1 MAKTVLELQ
10 KAFQTVVNQIKK
22 NKKVVA
28 LFTFGSIV
36 SGDVWEESDIDLFLI
51 YEDGFE
57 KIRDVYSEVREVPVH
72 TKILN
77 KNSFLELYK
86 NDGKKGFAKKLLCNS
101 KLVFSRDN
109 EISSAYN
116 NSRYT
121 MTSHTEVWNLVYLG
135 KLLKDIGISKK
146 YLQNGGLKTSYE
158 VLIRTLDSFSKLLIN
173 LNGYTVTKDSLVMA
187 TNLSNN
193 FKEVVDKLFM
203 EAINEKIIKDTI
215 NYIEKFL
222 DDNIVRASSALID
235 YLCEEYEYM
244 NSYEISSY
252 NAFKEF
258 DIKMENILK
267 ELAKREVIS
276 KKSRALYDEEGNLIL
291 DENVYAHKVI

>member
-10 KAFQTVVNQIKK
+10 KAFQTVVNQINK

-121 MTSHTEVWNLVYLG
+121 MPSHTEVWNLVYLG

-222 DDNIVRASSALID
+222 DDNIVRASSALIE

-252 NAFKEF
+252 SAFKEF

-291 DENVYAHKVI
+291 DESVYAHKVI

>member
-10 KAFQTVVNQIKK
+10 KAFQTVVNQINK

-116 NSRYT
+116 NSIYT
-121 MTSHTEVWNLVYLG
+121 MPSHTEVWNLVYLG

-252 NAFKEF
+252 SAFKEF

>member
-121 MTSHTEVWNLVYLG
+121 MPSHTEVWNLVYLG

-193 FKEVVDKLFM
+193 FREVVDKLFM
-203 EAINEKIIKDTI
+203 EPINEKTIKDTI
-215 NYIEKFL
+215 NYIESFL
-222 DDNIVRASSALID
+222 DGNIVRASSALID
-235 YLCEEYEYM
+235 YLCGQYEYM
-244 NSYEISSY
+244 NSHEIRSY
-252 NAFKEF
+252 DAFKEF

-267 ELAKREVIS
+267 ELAKRDVIS

>member
-121 MTSHTEVWNLVYLG
+121 MPSHTEVWNLVYLG

>member
-121 MTSHTEVWNLVYLG
+121 MPSHTEVWNLVYLG

-252 NAFKEF
+252 SAFKEF

>member
-10 KAFQTVVNQIKK
+10 KAFQTVVNQINK

-121 MTSHTEVWNLVYLG
+121 MPSHTEVWNLVYLG

-252 NAFKEF
+252 SAFKEF

-267 ELAKREVIS
+267 ELAKRNVIS

>member
-10 KAFQTVVNQIKK
+10 KAFQTVVNQINK

-121 MTSHTEVWNLVYLG
+121 MPSHTEVWNLVYLG

-252 NAFKEF
+252 SAFKEF

>member
-121 MTSHTEVWNLVYLG
+121 MPSHTEVWNLVYLG

-235 YLCEEYEYM
+235 YLCEEYEYK

>member
-10 KAFQTVVNQIKK
+10 NAFQTVVNQIKK

-51 YEDGFE
+51 YEDDFE
-57 KIRDVYSEVREVPVH
+57 KIRDVYSEVKEVPVH

-109 EISSAYN
+109 EISLAYN

-121 MTSHTEVWNLVYLG
+121 MPSHTEVWNLVYLG

-193 FKEVVDKLFM
+193 FREVVDKLFM
-203 EAINEKIIKDTI
+203 EPINEKIIKDTI
-215 NYIEKFL
+215 NYIENFL
-222 DDNIVRASSALID
+222 DGNIVRASSALID

-244 NSYEISSY
+244 NSHEIRSY
-252 NAFKEF
+252 DAFKEF

-267 ELAKREVIS
+267 ELAKRDVIS

>member
-121 MTSHTEVWNLVYLG
+121 MPSHTEVWNLVYLG

-267 ELAKREVIS
+267 ELAKRDVIS

>member
-10 KAFQTVVNQIKK
+10 DAFQTVVNQINK

-121 MTSHTEVWNLVYLG
+121 MPSHTEVWNLVYLG

-203 EAINEKIIKDTI
+203 EPINEKIIKDTI

>member
-101 KLVFSRDN
+101 KLVFLRDN

-121 MTSHTEVWNLVYLG
+121 MPSHTEVWNLVYLG

-252 NAFKEF
+252 SAFKEF

>member
-121 MTSHTEVWNLVYLG
+121 MQSHTEVWNLVYLG

-203 EAINEKIIKDTI
+203 EPINEKIIKDTI

>member
-121 MTSHTEVWNLVYLG
+121 MPSHTEVWNLVYLG

-244 NSYEISSY
+244 NSYEISAY

>member
-10 KAFQTVVNQIKK
+10 NAFQTVVNQIKK

-51 YEDGFE
+51 YEDDFE
-57 KIRDVYSEVREVPVH
+57 KIRDVYSEVKEVPVH

-109 EISSAYN
+109 EISLAYN

-121 MTSHTEVWNLVYLG
+121 MPSHTEVWNLVYLG

-193 FKEVVDKLFM
+193 FREVVDKLFM
-203 EAINEKIIKDTI
+203 DPINEKIIKDTI
-215 NYIEKFL
+215 NYIENFL
-222 DDNIVRASSALID
+222 DGNIVRASSALID

-244 NSYEISSY
+244 NSHEIRSY
-252 NAFKEF
+252 DAFKEF

-276 KKSRALYDEEGNLIL
+276 KKSRALYDEEGNIIL
-291 DENVYAHKVI
+291 YENVYAHKVI

>member
-10 KAFQTVVNQIKK
+10 DAFQTVVNQINK

-57 KIRDVYSEVREVPVH
+57 KIRAVYSEVTGVPVH

-77 KNSFLELYK
+77 KNSFLDLYK

-121 MTSHTEVWNLVYLG
+121 MISHTEVWNLVYLG

-146 YLQNGGLKTSYE
+146 YLQNGRLKTSYE

-193 FKEVVDKLFM
+193 FREVVDKLFM
-203 EAINEKIIKDTI
+203 EPINEKTIKDTI
-215 NYIEKFL
+215 NYIESFL
-222 DDNIVRASSALID
+222 DGNIVRASSALID
-235 YLCEEYEYM
+235 YLCGQYEYM
-244 NSYEISSY
+244 NSHEIRSY
-252 NAFKEF
+252 DAFKEF

-267 ELAKREVIS
+267 ELAKRDVIS

>member
-1 MAKTVLELQ
+1 M
-10 KAFQTVVNQIKK
+10 
-22 NKKVVA
+22 
-28 LFTFGSIV
+28 
-36 SGDVWEESDIDLFLI
+36 WEESDIDLFLI
-51 YEDGFE
+51 YEDDFE
-57 KIRDVYSEVREVPVH
+57 KIRDVYSEVKEVPVH

-109 EISSAYN
+109 EISLAYN

-121 MTSHTEVWNLVYLG
+121 MPSHTEVWNLVYLG

-193 FKEVVDKLFM
+193 FREVVDKLFM
-203 EAINEKIIKDTI
+203 EPINEKIIKDTI
-215 NYIEKFL
+215 NYIENFL
-222 DDNIVRASSALID
+222 DGNIVRASSALID

-244 NSYEISSY
+244 NSHEIRSY
-252 NAFKEF
+252 DAFKEF

-276 KKSRALYDEEGNLIL
+276 KKSRALYDEEGNIIL
-291 DENVYAHKVI
+291 YENVYAHKVI

>member
-10 KAFQTVVNQIKK
+10 KAFQTVVNQINK

-121 MTSHTEVWNLVYLG
+121 MPSHTEVWNLVYLG

-173 LNGYTVTKDSLVMA
+173 LHGYTVTKDSLVMA

-252 NAFKEF
+252 SAFKEF

>member
-10 KAFQTVVNQIKK
+10 KAFQTVVNQINK

-121 MTSHTEVWNLVYLG
+121 MPSHTEVWNLVYLG

-193 FKEVVDKLFM
+193 FREVVDKLFM
-203 EAINEKIIKDTI
+203 EPINEKTIKDTI
-215 NYIEKFL
+215 NYIESFL
-222 DDNIVRASSALID
+222 DGNIVRASSALID
-235 YLCEEYEYM
+235 YLCGQYEYM
-244 NSYEISSY
+244 NSHEIRSY
-252 NAFKEF
+252 DAFKEF

-267 ELAKREVIS
+267 ELAKRNVIS

>member
-10 KAFQTVVNQIKK
+10 KAFQTVVNQINK

-121 MTSHTEVWNLVYLG
+121 MPSHTEVWNLVYLG

>member
-121 MTSHTEVWNLVYLG
+121 MPSHTEVWNLVYLG

-203 EAINEKIIKDTI
+203 EPINEKIIKYTI

>member
-121 MTSHTEVWNLVYLG
+121 MPSHTEVWNLVYLG

-244 NSYEISSY
+244 NSYEIS
-252 NAFKEF
+252 
-258 DIKMENILK
+258 
-267 ELAKREVIS
+267 
-276 KKSRALYDEEGNLIL
+276 
-291 DENVYAHKVI
+291 

>member
-121 MTSHTEVWNLVYLG
+121 MPSHTEVWNLVYLG

-222 DDNIVRASSALID
+222 DDNIVKASSALID

-252 NAFKEF
+252 SAFKEF

>member
-10 KAFQTVVNQIKK
+10 DAFQTVVNQINK

-57 KIRDVYSEVREVPVH
+57 KIRDVYSEVKGVPVH

-109 EISSAYN
+109 EISSSYN

-121 MTSHTEVWNLVYLG
+121 MISHTEVWNLVYLG

-146 YLQNGGLKTSYE
+146 YLQNGRLKTSYE

-193 FKEVVDKLFM
+193 FREVVDKLFM
-203 EAINEKIIKDTI
+203 EPINEKTIKDTI
-215 NYIEKFL
+215 NYIESFL
-222 DDNIVRASSALID
+222 DGNIVRASSALID
-235 YLCEEYEYM
+235 YLCGQYEYM
-244 NSYEISSY
+244 NSHEIRSY
-252 NAFKEF
+252 DAFKEF

-267 ELAKREVIS
+267 ELAKRDVIS

>member
-10 KAFQTVVNQIKK
+10 NAFQTVVNQIKK

-51 YEDGFE
+51 YEDDFE
-57 KIRDVYSEVREVPVH
+57 KIRDVYSEVKEVPVH

-121 MTSHTEVWNLVYLG
+121 MPSHTEVWNLVYLG

-276 KKSRALYDEEGNLIL
+276 KKSRALYDEEGNIIL
-291 DENVYAHKVI
+291 YENVYAHKVI

>member
-121 MTSHTEVWNLVYLG
+121 MISHTEVWNLVYLG

-193 FKEVVDKLFM
+193 FREVVDKLFM
-203 EAINEKIIKDTI
+203 EPINEKTIKDTI
-215 NYIEKFL
+215 NYIESFL
-222 DDNIVRASSALID
+222 DGNIVRASSALID
-235 YLCEEYEYM
+235 YLCGQYEYM
-244 NSYEISSY
+244 NSHEIRSY
-252 NAFKEF
+252 DAFKEF

-267 ELAKREVIS
+267 ELAKRDVIS

>member
-57 KIRDVYSEVREVPVH
+57 KIRDVYSEVREGPVH

-121 MTSHTEVWNLVYLG
+121 MPSHTEVWNLVYLG

-203 EAINEKIIKDTI
+203 EPINEKIIKDTI

>member
-10 KAFQTVVNQIKK
+10 NAFQTVVNQIKK

-51 YEDGFE
+51 YEDDFE
-57 KIRDVYSEVREVPVH
+57 KIRDVYSEVKEVPVH

-109 EISSAYN
+109 EISLAYN

-121 MTSHTEVWNLVYLG
+121 MPSHTEVWNLVYLG

-193 FKEVVDKLFM
+193 FREVVDKLFM
-203 EAINEKIIKDTI
+203 EPINEKIIKDTI
-215 NYIEKFL
+215 NYIENFL
-222 DDNIVRASSALID
+222 DGNIVRASSALID

-244 NSYEISSY
+244 NSHEIRSY
-252 NAFKEF
+252 DAFKEF

-276 KKSRALYDEEGNLIL
+276 KKSRALYDEEGNIIL
-291 DENVYAHKVI
+291 YENVYAHKVI

>member
-1 MAKTVLELQ
+1 
-10 KAFQTVVNQIKK
+10 
-22 NKKVVA
+22 
-28 LFTFGSIV
+28 
-36 SGDVWEESDIDLFLI
+36 
-51 YEDGFE
+51 
-57 KIRDVYSEVREVPVH
+57 
-72 TKILN
+72 
-77 KNSFLELYK
+77 
-86 NDGKKGFAKKLLCNS
+86 
-101 KLVFSRDN
+101 
-109 EISSAYN
+109 
-116 NSRYT
+116 
-121 MTSHTEVWNLVYLG
+121 
-135 KLLKDIGISKK
+135 
-146 YLQNGGLKTSYE
+146 
-158 VLIRTLDSFSKLLIN
+158 
-173 LNGYTVTKDSLVMA
+173 MA

-203 EAINEKIIKDTI
+203 EPINEKIIKDTI

>member
-121 MTSHTEVWNLVYLG
+121 MPSHTEVWNLVYLG

-222 DDNIVRASSALID
+222 DDNIVRASSALIE

-252 NAFKEF
+252 SAFKEF

>member
-10 KAFQTVVNQIKK
+10 DAFQTVVNQINK

-57 KIRDVYSEVREVPVH
+57 KIRDVYSEVKGVPVH

-109 EISSAYN
+109 EISLAYN

-121 MTSHTEVWNLVYLG
+121 MSSHTEVWNLVYLG

-146 YLQNGGLKTSYE
+146 YLHNGGLKTSYE

-193 FKEVVDKLFM
+193 FREVVDKLFM
-203 EAINEKIIKDTI
+203 EPINEKIIKDTI
-215 NYIEKFL
+215 NYIENFL
-222 DDNIVRASSALID
+222 DGNIVRASSSLID

-252 NAFKEF
+252 YVFKEF

-267 ELAKREVIS
+267 ELAKRDVIS

>member
-10 KAFQTVVNQIKK
+10 DAFQTVVNQINK

-121 MTSHTEVWNLVYLG
+121 MISHTEVWNLVYLG

-146 YLQNGGLKTSYE
+146 YLQNGRLKTSYE

-193 FKEVVDKLFM
+193 FREVVDKLFM
-203 EAINEKIIKDTI
+203 EPINEKTIKDTI
-215 NYIEKFL
+215 NYIESFL
-222 DDNIVRASSALID
+222 DGNIVRASSALID
-235 YLCEEYEYM
+235 YLCGQYEYM
-244 NSYEISSY
+244 NSHEIRSY
-252 NAFKEF
+252 DAFKEF

-267 ELAKREVIS
+267 ELAKRDVIS

>member
-10 KAFQTVVNQIKK
+10 KAFQTVVNQINK

-121 MTSHTEVWNLVYLG
+121 MPSHTEVWNLVYLG

-244 NSYEISSY
+244 NSYEISAY

>member
-1 MAKTVLELQ
+1 MVKTVLELQ

-121 MTSHTEVWNLVYLG
+121 MPSHTEVWNLVYLG

>member
-10 KAFQTVVNQIKK
+10 KAFQTVVNQINK

-121 MTSHTEVWNLVYLG
+121 MPSHTEVWNLVYLG

-222 DDNIVRASSALID
+222 DDNIVRASSALIE

-252 NAFKEF
+252 SAFKEF

>member
-1 MAKTVLELQ
+1 AKTVLELQ
-10 KAFQTVVNQIKK
+10 KAFQTVVNQINK

-121 MTSHTEVWNLVYLG
+121 MPSHTEVWNLVYLG

-252 NAFKEF
+252 SAFKEF

>member
-121 MTSHTEVWNLVYLG
+121 MPSHTEVWNLVYLG

-203 EAINEKIIKDTI
+203 EPINEKIIKDTI

-252 NAFKEF
+252 HVFKEF

-267 ELAKREVIS
+267 ELAKREVVS